1 MSEWFENFI
10 EELWLPAD
18 EGREH
23 EAESIRR
30 LLKLRKGQRVL
41 DAPCGRGAVAI
52 HLARRGLHV
61 TGVDITAKFIRQ
73 ARRKFRSESLPG
85 QIRDLDLRKLDYEGE
100 FHAAYNW
107 RGSFGYFSDEEDADV
122 VRRLARALR
131 PGGKLLVDEPNRE
144 YILRHFRRRMVR
156 GEVIS
161 RPRWHPDTQRIEA
174 VWTLEEGGR
183 RRTCR
188 AVLRLYTP
196 GQFRRLFRQ
205 AGLTAT
211 IYGDWDGSEF
221 RRGSRRMTVVG
232 RKK

>member
-1 MSEWFENFI
+1 MPEWFESFI
-10 EELWLPAD
+10 EGLWLPAD
-18 EGREH
+18 EGREQ
-23 EAESIRR
+23 EAQIIRR
-30 LLKLRKGQRVL
+30 LLGLRKGQGVL

-52 HLARRGLHV
+52 HLARWGLHV
-61 TGVDITAKFIRQ
+61 TGVDRNARFIRQ

-85 QIRDLDLRKLDYEGE
+85 EFRVLDLRNLDYEGQ

-107 RGSFGYFSDEEDADV
+107 RGSFGYFSDAEDADV

-156 GEVIS
+156 GNVIS
-161 RPRWHPDTQRIEA
+161 RPRWHRETQRIQA
-174 VWTLEEGGR
+174 VWTIKEGGR
-183 RRTCR
+183 CRTCR
-188 AVLRLYTP
+188 SVMRLYTP
-196 GQFRRLFRQ
+196 GQFRSLFRQ

-211 IYGDWDGSEF
+211 FYGDWDGSEY